1 MSRGDKMS
9 ERIKDWRIK
18 NWVFDASKPFDLTGK
33 AIIVTG
39 AGSGIGRAITL
50 GIDAMGGNVVLADI
64 VEEGMEE
71 VVKELKNDYL
81 TLKVDVTSET
91 DVKNMVE
98 KTLAKFGKID
108 GSFNAPAINFRLPFL
123 ELSADQWTKVW
134 NVNIGGVCLCAR
146 EVGKVMVKQKYGSMV
161 NIASFRG
168 LVGAKEGRQSI
179 YSASKGA
186 VVILTKC
193 LAAEWGEF
201 NVRVNAI
208 APGMTKTPLVT
219 QILKDDDWYNELAS
233 MHVLNRFAEPEE
245 MVGAAIF
252 LVSDASTFV
261 TGTTI
266 LVDGGLT
273 AV

>member
-1 MSRGDKMS
+1 MS
-9 ERIKDWRIK
+9 ERIKDWRRK

-33 AIIVTG
+33 SVIVTG

-71 VVKELKNDYL
+71 VAKELKNDYL

-98 KTLAKFGKID
+98 QTLAKFGKID

-219 QILKDDDWYNELAS
+219 QILKDEEWYNELAS

-245 MVGAAIF
+245 MAGAAIF
-252 LVSDASTFV
+252 LVSDASTFI
-261 TGTTI
+261 TGTTL

>member
-1 MSRGDKMS
+1 MS

>member
-1 MSRGDKMS
+1 MS
-9 ERIKDWRIK
+9 EKIKDWRIK
-18 NWVFDASKPFDLTGK
+18 NWIFNASKPFDLTGK
-33 AIIVTG
+33 VIIVTG
-39 AGSGIGRAITL
+39 AASGIGRAITL
-50 GIDAMGGNVVLADI
+50 GIDAMGGNVILADI
-64 VEEGMEE
+64 VEEEMEE
-71 VVKELKNDYL
+71 VAKELNNDYL
-81 TLKVDVTSET
+81 TLKIDVTSET
-91 DVKNMVE
+91 DVKNMV
-98 KTLAKFGKID
+98 KQTLAKFSKID
-108 GSFNAPAINFRLPFL
+108 GSFNVPAINFRLPFL

-134 NVNIGGVCLCAR
+134 NVNIGGVSLCAR
-146 EVGKVMVKQKYGSMV
+146 EVGKVMVKQKFGSMV

-168 LVGAKEGRQSI
+168 LVGAKEGRQSV

-193 LAAEWGEF
+193 LAAEWGKF

-219 QILKDDDWYNELAS
+219 QILMDDNWYKELAS

-266 LVDGGLT
+266 TVDGGLT
-273 AV
+273 AI